1 MFLTGC
7 GLLAEPPTWA
17 GRAQYTVLE
26 NGFGLGVNFLATW
39 AAWRADPQRP
49 ARLHYVA
56 IERYPARAADLLR
69 EGVAERRA
77 LWQEHP
83 AEAMRLRDYAMSL
96 AMLGDVE
103 VVAGRKADACGRY
116 DEVERIFGH
125 LARGGRATAL
135 DSDSTLRLV
144 REAREEHCRGR
155 P

>member
-1 MFLTGC
+1 MHRIIVDAEAQT
-7 GLLAEPPTWA
+7 LAA
-17 GRAQYTVLE
+17 
-26 NGFGLGVNFLATW
+26 LG
-39 AAWRADPQRP
+39 Q
-49 ARLHYVA
+49 
-56 IERYPARAADLLR
+56 PARAADLLR

-103 VVAGRKADACGRY
+103 VAAGRKADACGRY